1 MNNIR
6 GRQEHTDTG
15 PADGVGGR
23 ALGRRGVLGGIA
35 VLPVVYGIGSAAP
48 APAASSAPAVGS
60 APAATSAGSGGAAQ
74 AAATAGLVRG
84 VEQRYHAPL
93 LTSGSRLVLP
103 EGITVTPILDYY
115 DHPHRA
121 SAASVWPRMEA
132 ADGSIVD
139 ASIVP
144 ESGAPTRVAMLSGF
158 RAGQGW
164 YELRPANKGAGRRV
178 TWDAARFPFLFFFG
192 EYGAAT
198 EAPYNRFYSLA
209 LQPFSRTPY
218 SRNGLAL

>member
-1 MNNIR
+1 MNVVKGKR
-6 GRQEHTDTG
+6 EHAQTQRAEAVS
-15 PADGVGGR
+15 PA
-23 ALGRRGVLGGIA
+23 ALGRRGLLGGLA
-35 VLPVVYGIGSAAP
+35 ALPVLYSIGSA
-48 APAASSAPAVGS
+48 
-60 APAATSAGSGGAAQ
+60 TSA
-74 AAATAGLVRG
+74 AAAAAPQPGSIPKTAGDLLRG
-84 VEQRYHAPL
+84 AERRYHAPL
-93 LTSGSRLVLP
+93 LVAGTRLVLP
-103 EGITVTPILDYY
+103 GGVKAVSVQDYY
-115 DHPHRA
+115 RRPRLA
-121 SAASVWPRMEA
+121 SAPSVWPRMTG
-132 ADGSIVD
+132 ADGSTVD

-178 TWDAARFPFLFFFG
+178 TWDAARFPVLFFFG

-209 LQPFSRTPY
+209 LQPFARTPY